1 MEQLFMYQVCELPEP
16 KISKPMPMP
25 PTLPPLLK

>member
-1 MEQLFMYQVCELPEP
+1 MEQLFMVQVCELPDP
-16 KISKPMPMP
+16 KISNPMPTP